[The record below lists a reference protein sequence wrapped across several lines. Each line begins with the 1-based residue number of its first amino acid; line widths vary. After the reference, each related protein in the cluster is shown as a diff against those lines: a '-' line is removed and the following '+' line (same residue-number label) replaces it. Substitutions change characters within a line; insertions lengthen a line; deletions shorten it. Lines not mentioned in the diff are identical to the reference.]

1 MLAVQ
6 QYFAHF
12 SVGKLA
18 LFFCSFLSNQ
28 KIFFNWQ
35 IIFACSKPWV
45 NVNRILHQLLK
56 KHLLGGYSEQDTTP
70 DSVWLQPTSM
80 KVSRISRISNFIWTI
95 IMGTSMV
102 LQCLKL
108 HTFTVGGLSL
118 IPGMGTK
125 ILHAVQFSQNKTN
138 KQKAQN
144 KTQ

>member
-1 MLAVQ
+1 
-6 QYFAHF
+6 
-12 SVGKLA
+12 
-18 LFFCSFLSNQ
+18 
-28 KIFFNWQ
+28 
-35 IIFACSKPWV
+35 
-45 NVNRILHQLLK
+45 
-56 KHLLGGYSEQDTTP
+56 
-70 DSVWLQPTSM
+70 
-80 KVSRISRISNFIWTI
+80 
-95 IMGTSMV
+95 MV